1 MDIQITL
8 GLITLF
14 FTKALALKCYEYYG
28 PVPNEYSYTN
38 PCPDRC
44 GSVTASLSTNG
55 IQVDYSIHT
64 CIPPTLCISGR
75 VNVGLLK
82 LTANSKCCDTDQCNK
97 QVVPALPNQPPNG
110 KKCCNTRDCSDTV
123 NCEGDEDHCFS
134 ATVVLYSVNA
144 TVSGCATKSVCEG
157 LLPLM
162 HTTNV
167 ITDVKC
173 CEGDLCNSTGSLH

>member
-1 MDIQITL
+1 MICSID
-8 GLITLF
+8 
-14 FTKALALKCYEYYG
+14 
-28 PVPNEYSYTN
+28 
-38 PCPDRC
+38 
-44 GSVTASLSTNG
+44 G

-134 ATVVLYSVNA
+134 ATGKNQTICLQDKAGSFMHDKSTKYS
-144 TVSGCATKSVCEG
+144 
-157 LLPLM
+157 
-162 HTTNV
+162 
-167 ITDVKC
+167 C